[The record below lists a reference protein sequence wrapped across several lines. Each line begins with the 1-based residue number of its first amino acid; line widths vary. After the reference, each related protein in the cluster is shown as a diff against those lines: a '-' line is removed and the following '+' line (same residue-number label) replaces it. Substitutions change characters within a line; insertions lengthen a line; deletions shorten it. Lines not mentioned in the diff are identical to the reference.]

1 MKALKI
7 REKGSDVRGFSLL
20 ETMIALAIIG
30 IALVTL
36 LGLGNRSIT
45 ISDRLQ
51 KITQATLLAQEK
63 MTETELTSQA
73 GNLDLQN
80 EEGGFDVPFEIYR
93 WRTDFEET
101 PLAAVRMVTVTVLWG
116 DENKNELVELTSFV
130 FRRDAAP

>member
-1 MKALKI
+1 LKALKI

-130 FRRDAAP
+130 FRWDTAP

>member
-130 FRRDAAP
+130 FRWDTAP

>member
-1 MKALKI
+1 LKALKI

>member
-1 MKALKI
+1 LKAQEILA
-7 REKGSDVRGFSLL
+7 KGSDVRGFSLL

-36 LGLGNRSIT
+36 LGLGNRSIN
-45 ISDRLQ
+45 ISGRLQ

-130 FRRDAAP
+130 FRWDTAP

>member
-130 FRRDAAP
+130 FRRDTAP